1 MAVTPLPR
9 LGAWP
14 SVDLEK
20 AASREADLELIH
32 PTPTEPLSCLRPG
45 SSAAPRR
52 RRSQCIQ
59 RRGSIVDRPQ
69 ATECEI
75 LLEP

>member
-1 MAVTPLPR
+1 MAATPLPR

-32 PTPTEPLSCLRPG
+32 PTPTEPLSAEAWVERG
-45 SSAAPRR
+45 TAPPP
-52 RRSQCIQ
+52 SQCIQ